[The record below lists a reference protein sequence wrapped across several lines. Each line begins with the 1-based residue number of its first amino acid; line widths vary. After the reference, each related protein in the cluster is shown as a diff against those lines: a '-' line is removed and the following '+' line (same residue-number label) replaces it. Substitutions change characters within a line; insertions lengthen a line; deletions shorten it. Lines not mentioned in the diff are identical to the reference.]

1 MEKTKDPGANP
12 RVVQVVQ
19 QRHFAKNVRR
29 VTLPAAT
36 LMRAKYSP
44 LRKTFDCLK
53 MELRLDREF
62 CLVIVKGTVVTEGN
76 TIVYLSKFKNLKVW
90 PKFTS

>member
-1 MEKTKDPGANP
+1 M
-12 RVVQVVQ
+12 VQ

-36 LMRAKYSP
+36 LMRAKYSR
-44 LRKTFDCLK
+44 LRTTFDCLK
-53 MELRLDREF
+53 MELRPDREF
-62 CLVIVKGTVVTEGN
+62 CLVIVKVTVVIGGN
-76 TIVYLSKFKNLKVW
+76 TIVYLYKFKNLKFL

>member
-1 MEKTKDPGANP
+1 M
-12 RVVQVVQ
+12 VQ
-19 QRHFAKNVRR
+19 QPRIAKNVRR

-53 MELRLDREF
+53 MKLGLNREF
-62 CLVIVKGTVVTEGN
+62 CLVIVKVTVVIGGN
-76 TIVYLSKFKNLKVW
+76 TIVYLSKFKNPKFL

>member
-1 MEKTKDPGANP
+1 M
-12 RVVQVVQ
+12 VQ

-36 LMRAKYSP
+36 LIRAKYSR

-62 CLVIVKGTVVTEGN
+62 CLVIVKVTVVIGGN
-76 TIVYLSKFKNLKVW
+76 TIVYLSKFKNLKFL

>member
-12 RVVQVVQ
+12 RVVQMVQ

-36 LMRAKYSP
+36 LIRAKYSVE
-44 LRKTFDCLK
+44 KTFDCSAAAQQTLLCK
-53 MELRLDREF
+53 
-62 CLVIVKGTVVTEGN
+62 T
-76 TIVYLSKFKNLKVW
+76 SSNLGRKPPVLIQK
-90 PKFTS
+90 PKI

>member
-1 MEKTKDPGANP
+1 M
-12 RVVQVVQ
+12 VQ
-19 QRHFAKNVRR
+19 QPRIAKNVRR

-62 CLVIVKGTVVTEGN
+62 CLVIVKVTVVIGGN
-76 TIVYLSKFKNLKVW
+76 TIVYLSKFKNPKFL

>member
-36 LMRAKYSP
+36 LIRAKYSR

-53 MELRLDREF
+53 MKLGLDREF
-62 CLVIVKGTVVTEGN
+62 CLVIA
-76 TIVYLSKFKNLKVW
+76 KV
-90 PKFTS
+90 